1 MKLYKHVTP
10 PFYLNGKENQ
20 LIADNFDECPPFYVQ
35 DMEEENLKEA
45 FLSLSNDEME
55 AIVSEDH
62 GGIIGFAFKG
72 VAEEMATVLSMNYL
86 ISKQLEK
93 EGK

>member
-1 MKLYKHVTP
+1 MKLYKHLTP
-10 PFYLNGKENQ
+10 PFYLNGKENA
-20 LIADNFDECPPFYVQ
+20 LIADTFDESPPFYVQ
-35 DMEEENLKEA
+35 DMEDENLKDA
-45 FLSLSNDEME
+45 FLSLSNGEME

-62 GGIIGFAFKG
+62 GGIIGYAFKE

-93 EGK
+93 KGD